1 MKNPSGANEL
11 NGHEGEDVESSTLID
26 DHRKIELVQKNEKSP
41 DDDGE
46 LVRTKIYRR
55 RWAILFLFTLFTA
68 GNKAQWVQYTVVLN
82 VVSEFFQVSSLAIKS
97 TTMVYSLAAPFLVY
111 PISYVEHRW
120 GMRSVMILASSVQ
133 ALGAWIKYFG
143 TRPAGYGWTILG
155 QSLVGFWQML
165 TLSMPASLAAHWFG
179 PSQINTAT
187 AIAFGGLVVGVSTFS
202 LLTPMIVRVN
212 EDQGVV
218 EAQMKSLGL
227 PLAAYCTLVMILILV
242 FFQNEPKLPPSK
254 SRALQLRLKAKR
266 FDFWKSF
273 ARLLRNRNYVLLWIS
288 HGINGGL
295 IITSHASVNVLVL
308 AHFKNGERDAGR
320 LSLLFSS
327 CGFFLAII
335 MGKVLDKTKKFK
347 AMMIFLY
354 TGNIF
359 SIIAVGLSFHF
370 EIKWAMYLSF
380 TVMGIFMHSYQTTSF
395 DTCAE
400 ITYPEPEIFCVS
412 MLNLMNQVFGV
423 FTITCSDKLI
433 VRYGDA
439 AAYCLFLGLALL
451 GFATTLLTA
460 DERRRQNANDRSK
473 P

>member
-1 MKNPSGANEL
+1 M
-11 NGHEGEDVESSTLID
+11 
-26 DHRKIELVQKNEKSP
+26 
-41 DDDGE
+41 
-46 LVRTKIYRR
+46 
-55 RWAILFLFTLFTA
+55 
-68 GNKAQWVQYTVVLN
+68 
-82 VVSEFFQVSSLAIKS
+82 
-97 TTMVYSLAAPFLVY
+97 
-111 PISYVEHRW
+111 
-120 GMRSVMILASSVQ
+120 
-133 ALGAWIKYFG
+133 
-143 TRPAGYGWTILG
+143 
-155 QSLVGFWQML
+155 
-165 TLSMPASLAAHWFG
+165 
-179 PSQINTAT
+179 AT
-187 AIAFGGLVVGVSTFS
+187 AIAYGGLVVGVSTFS

-212 EDQGVV
+212 EDQRVV

-227 PLAAYCTLVMILILV
+227 PLAGYCTLVMILILL

-254 SRALQLRLKAKR
+254 SRALQLRLKGKR
-266 FDFWKSF
+266 FVFWKSF

-295 IITSHASVNVLVL
+295 IVTSHASVNVLVL

-320 LSLLFSS
+320 LSLLFST

-335 MGKVLDKTKKFK
+335 MGKVLDKTKQFK

-354 TGNIF
+354 TGSIF

-412 MLNLMNQVFGV
+412 MLNLMNQVFAV

-451 GFATTLLTA
+451 GFTATLLTA
-460 DERRRQNANDRSK
+460 DERRRQNANDRSR